1 MEELYYLYEY
11 IDVFLIIFARILATI
26 MFLPIIEETKIP
38 RIALAGI
45 SIGIAIATYFQTDVS
60 LIYYEPT
67 LLSYTILLIREIVVG
82 LIIGFVVKIFFQIY
96 PFVGSL
102 LSMQGGISMSIVMD
116 PTSGTQSTQ
125 IGRLY
130 NLGLGAVFVISGGY
144 HWLIHTLV
152 ESFELIPIGKGVFG
166 SNLVSGMVETTA
178 LYLEIGLKLS
188 MPIVAV
194 ILVVDFAMG
203 ILARTVPQMNMFVI
217 GIPLKMI
224 ILFVLLIITINITS
238 QFNEMIIK
246 ELVQTINHVIQGM
259 RAL

>member
-1 MEELYYLYEY
+1 
-11 IDVFLIIFARILATI
+11 
-26 MFLPIIEETKIP
+26 
-38 RIALAGI
+38 
-45 SIGIAIATYFQTDVS
+45 
-60 LIYYEPT
+60 
-67 LLSYTILLIREIVVG
+67 
-82 LIIGFVVKIFFQIY
+82 
-96 PFVGSL
+96 
-102 LSMQGGISMSIVMD
+102 MQGGISMSIVMD

-152 ESFELIPIGKGVFG
+152 ESFQLIPIGKGVFG

-224 ILFVLLIITINITS
+224 ILFILMIMTVTLIPSFNHMITDGLTN
-238 QFNEMIIK
+238 
-246 ELVQTINHVIQGM
+246 TIMNLMQGM
-259 RAL
+259 RPQ